1 MFSIY
6 DILQEADGDENQTN
20 DAPAAANA
28 NADNA
33 NQQNQNNDNQQGDNN
48 PAGNDNNADDDFN
61 MDMSLEGDDDAG
73 GGDEGGDDTGDID
86 AGTTDMGTGTE
97 EEPVEANTDMFEALS
112 AEEQRMKI
120 SELKNQYTQLYN
132 SCDDLIE
139 KISNIENTEASV
151 APSSKLI
158 NTLTDLKKYITDYFY
173 NQFDSVSYY
182 ENDVKLNYL
191 LSIFYS
197 VRDVLEAIYKL
208 NRKNGEDFEGNDR
221 T

>member
-20 DAPAAANA
+20 NSPTAADNNS
-28 NADNA
+28 NADQ
-33 NQQNQNNDNQQGDNN
+33 NQQTNDNNNQQGDTN
-48 PAGNDNNADDDFN
+48 PAGDANNDDFN
-61 MDMSLEGDDDAG
+61 MDMSLEGDDDNTEGDDAG
-73 GGDEGGDDTGDID
+73 GDTGDMD
-86 AGTTDMGTGTE
+86 TGSTDIGTGTE

-112 AEEQRMKI
+112 AEEQRLKI
-120 SELKNQYTQLYN
+120 TELKNQYTQLYN

-139 KISNIENTEASV
+139 KISNIENTEETV
-151 APSSKLI
+151 APASKLI

-197 VRDVLEAIYKL
+197 VRDVLEAIYKI

>member
-20 DAPAAANA
+20 NAPAAADNNV
-28 NADNA
+28 NADQ
-33 NQQNQNNDNQQGDNN
+33 NQQTNNNNNQQGDTN
-48 PAGNDNNADDDFN
+48 PAGDTNNDDDFN
-61 MDMSLEGDDDAG
+61 MDMSLEGDDDNTEGDDVG
-73 GGDEGGDDTGDID
+73 GDTGDMD
-86 AGTTDMGTGTE
+86 TGSTDIGTGTE

-112 AEEQRMKI
+112 AEEQRLKI
-120 SELKNQYTQLYN
+120 TELKNQYTQLYN

-139 KISNIENTEASV
+139 KISNIENTEETV
-151 APSSKLI
+151 APASKLI

-197 VRDVLEAIYKL
+197 VRDVLEAIYKI

>member
-20 DAPAAANA
+20 NAPAAADNNA
-28 NADNA
+28 NADQ
-33 NQQNQNNDNQQGDNN
+33 NQQTNDNNNQQGDTN
-48 PAGNDNNADDDFN
+48 PAGDANNDDFN
-61 MDMSLEGDDDAG
+61 MDMSLEGDDDNTEGDDAG
-73 GGDEGGDDTGDID
+73 GDTGDMD
-86 AGTTDMGTGTE
+86 TGSTDIGTGTE

-112 AEEQRMKI
+112 AEEQRLKI
-120 SELKNQYTQLYN
+120 TELKNQYTQLYN

-139 KISNIENTEASV
+139 KISNIENTEETV
-151 APSSKLI
+151 APASKLI

-197 VRDVLEAIYKL
+197 VRDVLEAIYKI